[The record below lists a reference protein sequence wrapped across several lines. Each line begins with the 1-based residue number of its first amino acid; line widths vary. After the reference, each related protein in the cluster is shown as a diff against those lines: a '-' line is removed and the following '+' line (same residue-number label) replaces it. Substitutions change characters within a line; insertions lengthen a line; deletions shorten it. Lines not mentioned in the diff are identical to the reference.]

1 MERKTYDEKQIK
13 KYARILVKE
22 KYDNFLLKDEDVE
35 EEASQQEYVDRA
47 IEILTEADFRQKLF
61 YEYYKERVD
70 YSDCILEAGYL
81 VNNMPRELWTN
92 LNEWL
97 DDKPLSDIKV
107 HGVSINDVMKMFE
120 TSLPRDFV
128 QILKCMT
135 IWKKHN
141 YVDKNFCWNYFA
153 LM

>member
-1 MERKTYDEKQIK
+1 VERKTYDEKQIK

-35 EEASQQEYVDRA
+35 EEASQQEYVGRA

-81 VNNMPRELWTN
+81 VNNMPRELWPN

-107 HGVSINDVMKMFE
+107 HGVSINDVSNMFRKLKP
-120 TSLPRDFV
+120 SFV
-128 QILKCMT
+128 QILTCMT
-135 IWKKHN
+135 HWKESN
-141 YVDKNFCWNYFA
+141 YIDNNFCLNYFA
-153 LM
+153 IS